1 MDQRVNQD
9 LIILPTTKW
18 WPLKDSH
25 STLITTLTTLL
36 TLETSVE
43 FHKTGML
50 NTARVNHNQKPQQI
64 LIWFQDG
71 PLSISTSQDNHVYQ
85 QDTIPLV
92 KLPTTN
98 RLSQNSTGQIKHHG
112 LVELIQLISQQPAS
126 KPPSL
131 VNLELTEEE
140 NTCSKLH
147 LETDLDSQ
155 LTETLLLITGV
166 FTEEEEER
174 NSSNST
180 KDGTTS

>member
-1 MDQRVNQD
+1 M
-9 LIILPTTKW
+9 
-18 WPLKDSH
+18 
-25 STLITTLTTLL
+25 
-36 TLETSVE
+36 
-43 FHKTGML
+43 
-50 NTARVNHNQKPQQI
+50 
-64 LIWFQDG
+64 
-71 PLSISTSQDNHVYQ
+71 YQ
-85 QDTIPLV
+85 QDMIPLV

-112 LVELIQLISQQPAS
+112 LVELIQLISQQPTS

-155 LTETLLLITGV
+155 LTETLSLITGV

-174 NSSNST
+174 NSSNSM
-180 KDGTTS
+180 KDGTMS